1 MNRQNLQVDSLKP
14 KTNVMTSVLLQN
26 VQLQT
31 ETNYREKKH
40 QQNEPVQNLIPKP
53 DILLLLNEDVC

>member
-31 ETNYREKKH
+31 ENNYREKKTSTKLTCSKS
-40 QQNEPVQNLIPKP
+40 NSKT
-53 DILLLLNEDVC
+53 

>member
-31 ETNYREKKH
+31 ENNYREKKH
-40 QQNEPVQNLIPKP
+40 QQN
-53 DILLLLNEDVC
+53 